1 MSDAFLTRKSGSSF
15 EITNAKEVQYAA
27 VGEDIEKY
35 TFVETAETGPIIS
48 QLLDLYSFDS
58 TINIFH
64 ENDNTVLLIRYD
76 GSSAYFCALRN
87 NRGNIVASNWVEV
100 LSSNPA
106 EFVGELD
113 NNKYVIKSVS
123 EGGYNHILTVLSLSG
138 QTLSAGTSL
147 SINADET
154 NFIISSSSIVGFL
167 AHNSGY
173 SDPAYVEAIPYS
185 VNGTTIT
192 AGTKKTVFTES
203 GTTYDNLEVLYTYP
217 TEGNGGT
224 ALISTY
230 HTTSDKRFNA
240 VHVTLSG
247 TSLTKGT
254 ALLLGAG
261 YYVLSTTLR
270 LDGNSFIFVDDDTH
284 YCHAVIAVGNVLY
297 RSSLNIPEYAYY
309 PYNVSDGISL
319 ILTRSSSN
327 YIYTNLIVRSGNA
340 ANIVEA
346 KSLDIGGTGLYIDKV
361 IPFEGN
367 KHRIFYRI
375 TGHCAAADIT
385 VTSTTVTALR
395 HRQTTQALINLEFI
409 GETNKIAVYSD
420 TRAGYIVYITN
431 DPSDIVIFREAN
443 SYPPPSQ
450 EDHRTCLVYSKNCL
464 WTVYGDYVQG
474 KNYYLIFSSNLNT
487 KSKMYSANY
496 VADTTH
502 SSTGPTILMA
512 IPTEGGM
519 QFASLDTF
527 MSDEYKVTAR
537 GFVADDNGN
546 VLVPGTGVKK
556 SKTKI
561 EGLTKEKIFQGIL
574 GTVLMLDKSK

>member
-1 MSDAFLTRKSGSSF
+1 MSDAFLTRKSGGSF
-15 EITNAKEVQYAA
+15 EVTNAKEVQYSA

-35 TFVETAETGPIIS
+35 TFVETAEIGPIIS

-64 ENDNTVLLIRYD
+64 ENDNTVLLVRYD
-76 GSSAYFCALRN
+76 GSRAHFCAIRN
-87 NRGNIVASNWVEV
+87 NGGNIAASNWVKV
-100 LSSNPA
+100 LINNTA

-113 NNKYVIKSVS
+113 NNKYVIKSVT
-123 EGGYNHILTVLSLSG
+123 GGRYNHILTVLSLSG

-147 SINADET
+147 SINADEA

-173 SDPAYVEAIPYS
+173 GNPAYVEAIPYS
-185 VNGTTIT
+185 VSGTTIT

-203 GTTYDNLEVLYTYP
+203 GTTYDNPEVLYTYP

-230 HTTSDKRFNA
+230 HNTSDKRFNA

-247 TSLTKGT
+247 TTLTNGT
-254 ALLLGAG
+254 ALSLGAD

-270 LDGNSFIFVDDDTH
+270 LDENSFIFVDDASY

-297 RSSLNIPEYAYY
+297 SSSLNIPEYAYY
-309 PYNVSDGISL
+309 PYNASDGISL

-327 YIYTNLIVRSGNA
+327 YIYPNLIVRSGNSA
-340 ANIVEA
+340 RIIEA
-346 KSLDIGGTGLYIDKV
+346 KSLDIGGTELDIDKV

-367 KHRIFYRI
+367 NHRIFYR
-375 TGHCAAADIT
+375 TTTCCAAADIT
-385 VTSTTVTALR
+385 VTSTNVTLLR
-395 HRQTTQALINLEFI
+395 HKQTTQALINLKFI

-420 TRAGYIVYITN
+420 TSAGYIVYITN

-496 VADTTH
+496 VADTTY

-527 MSDEYKVTAR
+527 MSNEYKVTAR

-556 SKTKI
+556 SETKI
-561 EGLTKEKIFQGIL
+561 EGLTKEKVFQGTL
-574 GTVLMLDKSK
+574 GTVLMLDESK